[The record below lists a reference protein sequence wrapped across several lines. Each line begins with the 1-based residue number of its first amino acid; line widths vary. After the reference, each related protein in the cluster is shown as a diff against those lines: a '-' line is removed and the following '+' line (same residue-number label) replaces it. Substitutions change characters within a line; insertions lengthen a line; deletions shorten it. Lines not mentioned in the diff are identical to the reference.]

1 MAQDNIRVLR
11 VIEYSGP
18 RAEVEKQISQSQP
31 DGTRRFGTMSKIKMK
46 IATVEDFPEILGKE
60 ES

>member
-18 RAEVEKQISQSQP
+18 RAEVEKQLQLSQR
-31 DGTRRFGTMSKIKMK
+31 DGTHEFNKRNGVRVK
-46 IATVEDFPEILGKE
+46 IATIGDFPEILEKE